1 MKRRPKSRIALILVI
16 AALLLTALWL
26 WRARTPSSPPG
37 QPAANVPST
46 SAQTPSQTIRLMATG
61 DSIPHE
67 AITLRAKQTD
77 GTYNYHPVFE
87 EISRYFQ
94 SADIRFCNQE
104 APSAGEKYG
113 ISGYPSFN
121 APKAFANDLSATGCN
136 LISLANNHANDK
148 GQAAINETRAHWETL
163 KPLAVSGAN
172 RSVSERQAVSYFTL
186 KGVKFAFVA
195 YVEYSNNN
203 ALVDYGL
210 NILRK
215 ELVTAHLTEAHKQ
228 AEVVIVS
235 VHWGS
240 EYDSKENAAQRQWAK
255 TFAELGADI
264 VIGTGPHVLQ
274 PVERIA
280 ANGQETLVWYS
291 LGNFIN
297 AQLDIESLIGGI
309 AVMDIE
315 VDSKKISTVKFLPL
329 YMHYEWT
336 AEQKAREDLLA
347 RRNFKLYPLDQAT
360 GPLSRS
366 LHQTTAE
373 AQRQRVKEVLNRLTS
388 VELITSNSLN

>member
-1 MKRRPKSRIALILVI
+1 
-16 AALLLTALWL
+16 
-26 WRARTPSSPPG
+26 
-37 QPAANVPST
+37 
-46 SAQTPSQTIRLMATG
+46 MATG

-67 AITLRAKQTD
+67 AITLRAKQPD
-77 GTYNYHPVFE
+77 GTYSYRSIFDEV
-87 EISRYFQ
+87 SRYFQ
-94 SADIRFCNQE
+94 AADIRFCNQE

-121 APKAFANDLSATGCN
+121 APPAFANDLSAIGCN

-148 GQAAINETRAHWETL
+148 GQAAINETRAQWEAL

-172 RSVSERQAVSYFTL
+172 RTSSERQAVSYFTV
-186 KGVKFAFVA
+186 KNVKFAFVA
-195 YVEYSNNN
+195 YAEYSNNN
-203 ALVDYGL
+203 NLSDYGL
-210 NILRK
+210 NTLRK
-215 ELVTAHLTEAHKQ
+215 DVVTSHLSEAHQ
-228 AEVVIVS
+228 RADVVIVS

-240 EYDSKENAAQRQWAK
+240 EYTSKENASQRQWAK

-264 VIGTGPHVLQ
+264 VLGTGPHVLQ

-291 LGNFIN
+291 LGNFMS

-309 AVMDIE
+309 AIVDI
-315 VDSKKISTVKFLPL
+315 DAGTKKIGAIKFLPL

-347 RRNFKLYPLDQAT
+347 RRSFKLYPLDRAAD
-360 GPLSRS
+360 PLSRS
-366 LHQTTAE
+366 QHQTTAE
-373 AQRQRVKEVLNRLTS
+373 AQVQRVREVLNRHTP
-388 VELITSNSLN
+388 VELITSGSLN